1 MRWRVA
7 LGVLVALILG
17 GIAAL
22 VISHEAGVGTYR
34 QTEAD
39 AVSEKA
45 VTLLAFQFDHPTKL
59 KVTKPADAY
68 VKVEK
73 TPNGL
78 LASRFTVSPF
88 RFQPEPGLVSGYLP
102 IIATR
107 LEKDATR
114 RYKGFRLNFEGRARV
129 NEVEGYQYAF
139 RAQLPREGKPDRQPV
154 QPGRDPSA
162 ALRLEQPGRPVSGGQ
177 DAGPRRPITILST
190 SLDTPNDPVRV
201 GDEGALK
208 QLFRSFRFG

>member
-1 MRWRVA
+1 MRWRIA
-7 LGVLVALILG
+7 IGIGVALILG

-22 VISHEAGVGTYR
+22 VISHEAGTGTYR

-39 AVSEKA
+39 ASA
-45 VTLLAFQFDHPTKL
+45 RGLAPIAFQFDHPTKL

-102 IIATR
+102 IVATR

-139 RAQLPREGKPDRQPV
+139 RAQLPRPGKPDRQLFGRVVILPQPYDLKNPGDPYPV
-154 QPGRDPSA
+154 GKTPDRGV
-162 ALRLEQPGRPVSGGQ
+162 L
-177 DAGPRRPITILST
+177 ITMLST
-190 SLDTPNDPVRV
+190 SLDTPNDPIRV